1 MLPTVESSRA
11 GAALLWVIALAGTVT
26 LPGWVLLAQLAQVGM
41 ALSAMALV
49 LYAAAFAVMSGFSG
63 AAARVGS
70 KEAML
75 IAAGV
80 SFAGL
85 LVLMLAPRFELLLIV
100 QAAQGGALALAMQS
114 YRLYRQ
120 QVGVA
125 LSTDRTVTIVA
136 LFGAISGL
144 GMALLAWSGD
154 PAPWSYWVEL
164 ILLGCALALFTRA
177 QVMAPVP
184 DAPLLLRPA
193 MGEIRTVALLVL
205 LASPAGLIAAVI
217 PWQLARFDAAHWMAV
232 PLLVWLLVAALAV
245 ATAGQRLWSLLARWT
260 SPMLVVGYGLLTFG
274 TWTGYV
280 ELVTGGA
287 FLLGLTLGVHISAH
301 PPQSIWDEALGVLG
315 MLIPGAL
322 LALVAQNSGVT
333 VALIGYGL
341 AGLLLWFAA
350 HWWIHS
356 RDALDA

>member
-11 GAALLWVIALAGTVT
+11 GAALLWGIALAGTVT
-26 LPGWVLLAQLAQVGM
+26 LPGAVLLAQLAQVGM
-41 ALSAMALV
+41 ALSAMALL
-49 LYAAAFAVMSGFSG
+49 LYAAAFTVVSAFSG
-63 AAARVGS
+63 VVARVGS
-70 KEAML
+70 KEALL

-80 SFAGL
+80 SFGGL
-85 LVLMLAPRFELLLIV
+85 LVLMLAPRFELLLTV

-114 YRLYRQ
+114 YRQYRQ
-120 QVGVA
+120 RTGVA
-125 LSTDRTVTIVA
+125 SSVDRTVPIVA

-144 GMALLAWSGD
+144 GIALLGWSED

-177 QVMAPVP
+177 QVIARKP
-184 DAPLLLRPA
+184 DTPLLLRPV

-205 LASPAGLIAAVI
+205 LASPAGLIAVVI
-217 PWQLARFDAAHWMAV
+217 PWQLVRFGAAHWMAV

-245 ATAGQRLWSLLARWT
+245 ATAGQRLWSLLARWAT
-260 SPMLVVGYGLLTFG
+260 PMLVIGYGLLTFG

-287 FLLGLTLGVHISAH
+287 FLLGLALGVHVSAH

-315 MLIPGAL
+315 MIVPGVL

-341 AGLLLWFAA
+341 AGLLLWSAA
-350 HWWIHS
+350 HWWIRS
-356 RDALDA
+356 RDAADA